1 MKKVCLEGK
10 KRWRC
15 RNFTFENYETVVTN
29 GECIIRPLARWITG
43 YVMFEMLVTLN
54 KSIVKIFIEN
64 RNVKT
69 YIISIMVNN
78 I

>member
-1 MKKVCLEGK
+1 
-10 KRWRC
+10 
-15 RNFTFENYETVVTN
+15 
-29 GECIIRPLARWITG
+29 
-43 YVMFEMLVTLN
+43 MFEMLVTLN

>member
-1 MKKVCLEGK
+1 MKKVCLESK

-43 YVMFEMLVTLN
+43 YVMFE
-54 KSIVKIFIEN
+54 KSCKLKIFIEN